1 MLAFYLH
8 SVYNGN
14 IKTEQEMS
22 DMKKMSKAAALALA
36 AVLSLT
42 AFAGCGQKTPS
53 SSAPS
58 QSEGESTPSSSA
70 AAETPTIDK
79 IKAKGTLVF
88 GVESTYPP
96 FEFIVVKDGQS
107 ISSGMDVDLG
117 QKIAEK
123 LGVELVTS
131 EMAFDSLIPSLQT
144 GTIDIAGSMTP
155 SAERMEVIDFSD
167 LYYESTNCFIVL
179 KDNVDQYNT
188 KEDFAGKTIGAQLG
202 TVQNTLLVEEFT
214 DSKNL
219 ILPKVS
225 TLVQELKNGNIDA
238 ICVEAPVAD
247 CYVAALPDELGIA
260 GLEIPDEGGGV
271 AITMAKGTEDL
282 QAVINEVIQEMIAN
296 GEMQAIYDANIELA
310 KEQIVND

>member
-1 MLAFYLH
+1 
-8 SVYNGN
+8 
-14 IKTEQEMS
+14 
-22 DMKKMSKAAALALA
+22 MKKTSKTAALALA
-36 AVLSLT
+36 MLLGLSAL
-42 AFAGCGQKTPS
+42 AGCGGGASSSSAAPSESGSQSESTPPS
-53 SSAPS
+53 SS
-58 QSEGESTPSSSA
+58 E

-79 IKAKGTLVF
+79 IKEKGTLVF
-88 GVESTYPP
+88 GTESTYPP
-96 FEFIVVKDGQS
+96 FEFIVVEDGQS
-107 ISSGMDVDLG
+107 VGVGMDVDLG
-117 QKIAEK
+117 KKIAEK

-131 EMAFDSLIPSLQT
+131 EMAFDSLIPSLQS

-155 SAERMEVIDFSD
+155 SEERMEVIDFSD
-167 LYYESTNCFIVL
+167 LYYDSTNCFIVL
-179 KDNVDQYNT
+179 KENADLFQT
-188 KEDFAGKTIGAQLG
+188 KEDFKDKTIGAQLG

-247 CYVAALPDELGIA
+247 CYVAALSEELAIA
-260 GLEIPDEGGGV
+260 PYEVPDEGGGV

-282 QAVINEVIQEMIAN
+282 MAVVNEVIQEMIAS
-296 GEMQAIYDANIELA
+296 GEMQEIYDANIELA